1 MQDTSTKIKGI
12 YQDMLLAK
20 TPEERLKMGCSM
32 FDAAKQIVRS
42 SILNK
47 DQNISDQELK
57 KKIFLRF
64 YGHEFTSQE
73 LKRIL
78 NSLA

>member
-1 MQDTSTKIKGI
+1 MQDTSTKVKNI
-12 YQDMLLAK
+12 YHDILMAR

-47 DQNISDQELK
+47 DSNISDQELK

-64 YGHEFTSQE
+64 YGHDFPLQK

>member
-1 MQDTSTKIKGI
+1 MQDTSPKVKNI
-12 YQDMLLAK
+12 YHDMLMAR
-20 TPEERLKMGCSM
+20 TPEERFKMGASM

-47 DQNISDQELK
+47 DSNISDQELK

-64 YGHEFTSQE
+64 YGHEFTPQE

-78 NSLA
+78 DSLA

>member
-1 MQDTSTKIKGI
+1 MRDTSTRVKTI
-12 YQDMLLAK
+12 YHDMLMARS
-20 TPEERLKMGCSM
+20 PEERLKMGCSM

-64 YGHEFTSQE
+64 YGHEFTPQK
-73 LKRIL
+73 LKKIL
-78 NSLA
+78 SSLV

>member
-1 MQDTSTKIKGI
+1 MQDTSQKVKNI
-12 YQDMLLAK
+12 YHDILMAK
-20 TPEERLKMGCSM
+20 TPEERFKMGASM

-47 DQNISDQELK
+47 DQNISDQELR

-64 YGHEFTSQE
+64 YGHEFSPQK